1 MSEMTPKQQSLV
13 KARKASRAAF
23 ALILMGGAIVFVYGI
38 FTSYLPTVLD
48 GLVLFAV
55 SVPLLV
61 VSKIAEKKLS
71 TSLT

>member
-13 KARKASRAAF
+13 KARKAARAAF
-23 ALILMGGAIVFVYGI
+23 ALILMGGAIVLVYGV

-55 SVPLLV
+55 SIPLLV

-71 TSLT
+71 TTLT